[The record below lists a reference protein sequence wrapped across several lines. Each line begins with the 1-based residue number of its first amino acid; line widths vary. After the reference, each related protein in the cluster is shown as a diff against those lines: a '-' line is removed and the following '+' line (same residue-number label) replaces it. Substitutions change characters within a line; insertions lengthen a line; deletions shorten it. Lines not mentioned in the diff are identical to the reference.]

1 MMTTSGYLWVAS
13 PDSPKRYV
21 NRPMFSPILLFV
33 ERVLVSL
40 GYVRLA
46 VPLVSG
52 PPGFNK
58 GQDGIH
64 FRLGKIIS

>member
-1 MMTTSGYLWVAS
+1 
-13 PDSPKRYV
+13 
-21 NRPMFSPILLFV
+21 MFSPLLLFV

-64 FRLGKIIS
+64 FRLGKIIY